1 MDFECGM
8 VALAPETGGDF
19 KIVRKAEWGESG
31 VDFQCGMVALAPET
45 GGGFKIVRKAEWG
58 ESGVVPPSG
67 HSLLPA
73 TNFCSE

>member
-1 MDFECGM
+1 MDFE
-8 VALAPETGGDF
+8 
-19 KIVRKAEWGESG
+19 
-31 VDFQCGMVALAPET
+31 CGMVALAPET

-73 TNFCSE
+73 TNFCSEWSVDRDQT

>member
-1 MDFECGM
+1 M
-8 VALAPETGGDF
+8 
-19 KIVRKAEWGESG
+19 
-31 VDFQCGMVALAPET
+31 DFQCGMVALAPET

-73 TNFCSE
+73 TNFCSKANADWDESQPGRAPLVVVV

>member
-1 MDFECGM
+1 M
-8 VALAPETGGDF
+8 
-19 KIVRKAEWGESG
+19 
-31 VDFQCGMVALAPET
+31 DFQCGMVALAPET

-73 TNFCSE
+73 TNFCSKARGDRDQS

>member
-1 MDFECGM
+1 
-8 VALAPETGGDF
+8 
-19 KIVRKAEWGESG
+19 
-31 VDFQCGMVALAPET
+31 MVALAPET

-73 TNFCSE
+73 TNFCSKASWDWDESQPGRAPLVVVVHAVGLAGP

>member
-1 MDFECGM
+1 M
-8 VALAPETGGDF
+8 
-19 KIVRKAEWGESG
+19 
-31 VDFQCGMVALAPET
+31 DFQCGMVALAPET

-73 TNFCSE
+73 TNFFAKILRSQLCKGCKSCKASKMLSNA